1 MARVDAGALT
11 GSVRVLKTWWRAS
24 PWVRHPVHAL
34 ARFWNDNGPGMAATI
49 AFFGFLS
56 LVPLV
61 LLLLAFLGGALGGL
75 ISDQE
80 ARQLFRSAVPGL
92 TQTQFRHAYWD
103 PVRHSRVAT
112 TVLGSI
118 TLLLG
123 TLGLHDSVDWAVN
136 RLWESTKRRP
146 FWLMKLRG
154 LAVIVWVI
162 AFALFSIW
170 LTWLLTTF
178 SGALSVSLLA
188 WAATLLP
195 ALLVDVAIFTALY
208 RLTPTCDVEMKPAV
222 VAGTVAAVLWEISK
236 LAFAWWVIDEGSY
249 NRVYGP
255 LAASV
260 IVMLW
265 VWISSMIFL
274 YGASLSVV
282 IQRAAE
288 ATAGL
293 RTAPPIE

>member
-1 MARVDAGALT
+1 
-11 GSVRVLKTWWRAS
+11 
-24 PWVRHPVHAL
+24 
-34 ARFWNDNGPGMAATI
+34 
-49 AFFGFLS
+49 
-56 LVPLV
+56 
-61 LLLLAFLGGALGGL
+61 
-75 ISDQE
+75 
-80 ARQLFRSAVPGL
+80 
-92 TQTQFRHAYWD
+92 
-103 PVRHSRVAT
+103 
-112 TVLGSI
+112 
-118 TLLLG
+118 
-123 TLGLHDSVDWAVN
+123 
-136 RLWESTKRRP
+136 
-146 FWLMKLRG
+146 
-154 LAVIVWVI
+154 VI